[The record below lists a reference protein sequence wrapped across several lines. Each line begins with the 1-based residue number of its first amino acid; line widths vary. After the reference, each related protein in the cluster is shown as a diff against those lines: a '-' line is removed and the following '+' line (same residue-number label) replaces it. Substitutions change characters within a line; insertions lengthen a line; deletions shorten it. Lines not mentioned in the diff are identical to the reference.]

1 MTRVA
6 RLNEAMW
13 SELFLENADFLAE
26 EIDGMLQHLT
36 DFRQA
41 VATKD
46 HDRLLALLREG
57 RQLKELADREDLEE

>member
-1 MTRVA
+1 
-6 RLNEAMW
+6 
-13 SELFLENADFLAE
+13 
-26 EIDGMLQHLT
+26 MLQHLT

-41 VATKD
+41 VAAKD